1 MFDSLRARI
10 TVAFLLV
17 GALLVA
23 ISAVAYVE
31 LRILGDKVRAGS
43 VVSEFL
49 EVTLEIRRFE
59 KNYFLY
65 RQTEDLFEQRS
76 YLARAGELLARHPE
90 AFRSF
95 GGAARIAELNDGIA
109 RYRRLMDEYAEAADR
124 AGRRRELDALIRQ
137 DGKQLV
143 DFAEDAERRERAML
157 EASLDAIQGNL
168 VVSIGMLLALIGVA
182 GTLVA
187 LRIVRP
193 LKEIERHLDRIARGH
208 RGPLDLASADREIV
222 SLRQALDHMLDE
234 LDQRRERLVRSEK
247 LAALGTLL
255 SGVAHELNNPLSN
268 ISSSV
273 QILIEEAGELD
284 AQQARRLHGQIDE
297 QTERARRI
305 VRTLLDFAR
314 DRPLRRDPVRLRE
327 LVERTIGFLA
337 GAIPSDTRIV
347 VAIDAE
353 LGLRGDDQRL
363 QQALLNLVQNA
374 VEAQE
379 GRGEVRIAARRVPG
393 GRDRAPAVEIEVADD
408 GPGIDP
414 AIAAR
419 IFDPFFTTK
428 DVGRGS
434 GLGLFVA
441 HEIVVEHGGT
451 IDVRSSP
458 GAGACFRIVLP
469 DPPATGAD
477 PTGAGTVAAGPS
489 APIAPIAPSGTPGR

>member
-109 RYRRLMDEYAEAADR
+109 RYRRLMDEYAVAADR